1 MTMLRDQL
9 SSLADSVEV
18 PPAPSLFELERDAG
32 PARRRGRLRLVA
44 AVAATLAVVGGSI
57 VWLSRGADDKPEPAG
72 PPTWSDVDVPWT
84 ADGKLH
90 WRDAVIDVEPLTAYA
105 QGKDVLWLLQD
116 GFVTLVRPDGS
127 NLHMASGVQG
137 PVAVDPDDKTIVWS
151 DGRKLT
157 LFYETPDGAA
167 TVSSPPIRDALVMS
181 LSDHVVRGLVAVDSS
196 DQSFAINLD
205 GGFDLADHRN
215 AAALDDR
222 AGWLVVTDDR
232 QRLRA
237 ISDQGGT
244 IGLGRGEVVGIGPSA
259 EYVAFVDSRGRIVMT
274 ALPTGARTPLGLP
287 AGSSPGD
294 FGYRWTS
301 DGDLVMPVTTEP
313 DTEDPVVSW
322 YLCTAPDWGCEA
334 MDVPDQPRSEIPL
347 MANFWTYTMT
357 VAWTRTGGGSVTAS
371 ASAPAAPETSGQ

>member
-9 SSLADSVEV
+9 SALADSVEV
-18 PPAPSLFELERDAG
+18 PPAPSLFELERGAG
-32 PARRRGRLRLVA
+32 PARRSGRVRLVA

-57 VWLSRGADDKPEPAG
+57 VWLSRGADDKPEPVG

-105 QGKDVLWLLQD
+105 QGKDVLWLLKD
-116 GFVTLVRPDGS
+116 GFVTEVSPDGS
-127 NLHMASGVQG
+127 NVHMASGVQG
-137 PVAVDPDDKTIVWS
+137 PLAADPDGSAIAWS
-151 DGRKLT
+151 DGDKVT
-157 LFYETPDGAA
+157 LFETTIEGDG
-167 TVSSPPIRDALVMS
+167 TVPSPPIRGALVMS
-181 LSDHVVRGLVAVDSS
+181 LSDHVVRGVVPKNSS
-196 DQSFAINLD
+196 DQFFAINLD
-205 GGFDLADHRN
+205 GGFDFADHRN

-259 EYVAFVDSRGRIVMT
+259 EYVAFVDFRGRVVMT
-274 ALPTGARTPLGLP
+274 DLPTGVQTPLGLP

-334 MDVPDQPRSEIPL
+334 MDVPEQPRSEIPL
-347 MANFWTYTMT
+347 MANSWTYTMT
-357 VAWTRTGGGSVTAS
+357 VAWTRTE
-371 ASAPAAPETSGQ
+371 AAP